1 MKSTMKLVE
10 NSVKNFCCDGIDNFR
25 QIIYIHLP
33 LDISPKS
40 DYTKYVF
47 GLT

>member
-25 QIIYIHLP
+25 RDNKFQFLVDEFDLCVII
-33 LDISPKS
+33 
-40 DYTKYVF
+40 
-47 GLT
+47 